1 MLYVE
6 RSNRTERLLASLARR
21 RQAWRRDPLEPSI
34 VVVQGQGMERWIA
47 QSLADEHGVC
57 ANTRF
62 LFPKNLLERVFAS
75 CPVAEW
81 AEPDRRWEPERL
93 TWWVAQRIASHR
105 DAPELAPLVPHL
117 EAADGDWRLVQLAR
131 QIADLFDRYI
141 NDRPERVIGW
151 ALNETISSDRDER
164 WQASLF
170 RGLVEDLGES
180 HLARR
185 AHDFVTRMLGEDAE
199 PFARGL
205 RTHFPARIEVFAV
218 STLSPLYLRVLG
230 GLARAIDVHLSV
242 LSPSRH
248 FVGELWREVRD
259 AESALAVAP
268 ADGVFPEKEEPLGTA
283 TGAIAGLL
291 AGLGR
296 LGADF
301 QSCLEEIS
309 GYQENEADLF
319 EDPTDGESEP
329 TLLERLQRGLL
340 DLEDGD
346 AGAPI
351 ARDDDSIR
359 IHACHGATRELEAVE
374 AALWEAFDRDP
385 TLTPEDV
392 IVMAPDIDAIAP
404 SIEAVFAPAREG
416 AAAIPYRIAD
426 RGTLRRSPV
435 AEAFVALLEL
445 LTGRAGRS
453 EVIDWLAREPVRERF
468 GLEAEA
474 IESLVDWAERAGV
487 RFGLDE
493 DHRASLGLVAE
504 RSHTWSGGL
513 DRLALAHAMGAGD
526 RVCEGVIPVPLGA
539 FGEASWLGAL
549 GELESLLSA
558 ARRTAER
565 GRSVTEWCH
574 WLMRLLEDSIQR
586 VDANVHEHAA
596 LRKALLETAEAAE
609 AAGFD
614 AAIPFEAIRER
625 IRRALESTRP
635 AQGFLSGGVTFCELV
650 PLRAIPFRVIAIVGL
665 GDEVFPRGGP
675 AAGYDLIARHPRPGD
690 RSPRSDDRHLFLEA
704 LLSARDRLILTW
716 PGRDLRDGTERPPSV
731 VVAELLDALEACFDL
746 APPEARCAS
755 GEGDEEAVS
764 EIEAL
769 RQWLVVRHPLQAFS
783 PRYFVQGAHRDDRLV
798 GRGMDAFRGARARWE
813 AWAAG
818 GGALRRFLP
827 QESEAT
833 HASPA
838 SVDERPHLMLD
849 RFCDRILRPSRHFVR
864 ETLGLRLPRNEDAVV
879 ESDPIR
885 FETLD
890 RYRLGQ
896 VLIDHY
902 EAGTSLE
909 EAERKLAANPL
920 APPGL
925 VGGLATRE
933 LREELETILSL
944 ARSRRS
950 GAALADQPF
959 ELDLEGAGGLG
970 PVRLSGTLGA
980 LWPAGRICLG
990 FTRIGARSEHD
1001 LWIRHLVLCALVEQG
1016 LETSATSMLIAR
1028 PAAGGRR
1035 ERIVSFGP
1043 VSDPQIHLARLF
1055 EWAWSLDRAPLPFFP
1070 RSARRYAESLESR
1083 GARGAKR
1090 EAYGVFLGRSA
1101 SEFQRDELEEDYE
1114 SQRLWEG
1121 TRPLE
1126 TDAALP
1132 VRFHFDELATAFF
1145 EPLLAARQELPE

>member
-1 MLYVE
+1 LLYVE
-6 RSNRTERLLASLARR
+6 RSNRTEKLLASLARR
-21 RQAWRRDPLEPSI
+21 RQAWQRDPLESSI

-57 ANTRF
+57 ANTSF

-75 CPVAEW
+75 CPVEDW
-81 AEPDRRWEPERL
+81 AAPDPRWEPERL
-93 TWWVAQRIASHR
+93 TWWVAQRIVRHR

-151 ALNETISSDRDER
+151 TQSEAILSDRDEG

-185 AHDFVTRMLGEDAE
+185 SHDFVTRMLGDDAE

-205 RTHFPARIEVFAV
+205 RAHFPAWIEVFAV
-218 STLSPLYLRVLG
+218 STLSPLYLRVLD

-242 LSPSRH
+242 LSSSRH

-259 AESALAVAP
+259 EESAVAP
-268 ADGVFPEKEEPLGTA
+268 DVGSGDEGPMGAAP
-283 TGAIAGLL
+283 GAIAGLL

-301 QSCLEEIS
+301 QSGLEEIS
-309 GYQENEADLF
+309 GYQESEAELF
-319 EDPTDGESEP
+319 EDPTAGKTQP

-346 AGAPI
+346 AGVPI
-351 ARDDDSIR
+351 ARDDDSVR

-374 AALWEAFDRDP
+374 TSLREAFDRDP

-416 AAAIPYRIAD
+416 ASAIPYRIAD

-445 LTGRAGRS
+445 LTGRAARS

-468 GLEAEA
+468 GLEVEA
-474 IESLVDWAERAGV
+474 IESLVEWAERAGV
-487 RFGLDE
+487 RFALDE
-493 DHRASLGLVAE
+493 DHRAALGLAVE

-513 DRLALAHAMGAGD
+513 DRLALAHAVGAGD
-526 RVCEGVIPVPLGA
+526 RVWEGVIPVPLGA
-539 FGEASWLGAL
+539 SGEARWLGAL

-558 ARRTAER
+558 ARRTAQR
-565 GRSVTEWCH
+565 GLSVIEWCH
-574 WLMRLLEDSIQR
+574 WLVRLLEDAIRR
-586 VDANVHEHAA
+586 VDENAHEHAA
-596 LRKALLETAEAAE
+596 VRKALLETAEAAE

-614 AAIPFEAIRER
+614 EAIPFEAIRER
-625 IRRALESTRP
+625 IRRALESAPP

-675 AAGYDLIARHPRPGD
+675 APGYDLIARHPRPGD

-731 VVAELLDALEACFDL
+731 VVAELLDALEACFVL
-746 APPEARCAS
+746 APSEQHCAPS
-755 GEGDEEAVS
+755 EGDEEAGS

-769 RQWLVVRHPLQAFS
+769 REWLVVRHPLQAFS
-783 PRYFVQGAHRDDRLV
+783 PRYFVQGPPGDDRLV

-818 GGALRRFLP
+818 GGAARRFLL
-827 QESEAT
+827 EELEVAEASNT
-833 HASPA
+833 AA
-838 SVDERPHLMLD
+838 DARPHLTLEML
-849 RFCDRILRPSRHFVR
+849 CERILRPSRYFVR
-864 ETLGLRLPRNEDAVV
+864 AALGLRLPRSEDAVV

-885 FETLD
+885 FEALD

-902 EAGTSLE
+902 EAGASLE
-909 EAERKLAANPL
+909 ETERKLAANPL
-920 APPGL
+920 TPPGL
-925 VGGLATRE
+925 AGGLATRE
-933 LREELETILSL
+933 LRDELQTILSL
-944 ARSRRS
+944 AQSWRS
-950 GAALADQPF
+950 GAAIPDQPF
-959 ELDLEGAGGLG
+959 ELDLEGPGELG
-970 PVRLSGTLGA
+970 PVRLSGTLGE

-990 FTRIGARSEHD
+990 FTRIGGRSEHD
-1001 LWIRHLVLCALVEQG
+1001 LWIRHLVLCALVERG
-1016 LETSATSMLIAR
+1016 LETSAASMLIAR
-1028 PAAGGRR
+1028 PSGGARR
-1035 ERIVSFGP
+1035 ERIVSFEA
-1043 VSDPQIHLARLF
+1043 VSDPQVHLARFF

-1070 RSARRYAESLESR
+1070 RSARRYAESLESK

-1101 SEFQRDELEEDYE
+1101 SELQRDELEEDYE
-1114 SQRLWEG
+1114 SERLWEG
-1121 TRPLE
+1121 VKPLE
-1126 TDAALP
+1126 ADAALP

-1145 EPLLAARQELPE
+1145 EPLLAARRELPE